1 MKFLADLVTFT
12 EESLTGNLIFC
23 AALDLCQTSKIE
35 VFVKMIN
42 GLKPLN
48 IFAKSFVLDV

>member
-1 MKFLADLVTFT
+1 MNFLADLVTFT

-23 AALDLCQTSKIE
+23 AASDPCQTSKIE